1 VHALYLLI
9 PFIGICVI
17 AYRYYSAFLA
27 AKVLV
32 LNDERVTPAHEL
44 SDGQNYY
51 PVSRWVLFG
60 SHFSA
65 IAGAGPLIGPVL
77 AAQFGYAPGFIWLIA
92 GCCLAGAVHDLIML
106 WASTRRGGKSL
117 AEIARLEIGSAAG
130 ITAALA
136 ILFIITIALAGL
148 GLAVVNALAESA
160 WGVFTI
166 AMTIPIG
173 MFMGFYMFVFRKG
186 HTGEATTIGV
196 ILLMLAVIL
205 GKPLAASSMGAM
217 FTMTRHEIT
226 IAMALYATAAS
237 VLPVW
242 LLLAPR
248 GHLSSFMKIGTIA
261 LLALGV
267 VVVNPQLHAPA
278 FSQFVDGGGPIIP
291 GTLFPF
297 VFITIACGAISG
309 FHGLIGTGTTPKM
322 IDKESDIRP
331 IGYGAMLVEGV
342 VGVMALI
349 AATAL
354 YPGDYYAVNTLPA
367 TFATLGMPMVNLLDL
382 QTQVGENVVGRP
394 GGAVSL
400 ALGMAQIFSAMPGMR
415 GLMDYWYH
423 FAIMFEA
430 LFVLTTVDAGTRV
443 GRFIIQEFLGRFYK
457 PFEKTDAFWPS
468 LISTA
473 LIVSAWTYFL
483 WTGSISTLW
492 PLFGIANQLLAGV
505 GLAIGTT
512 MLINMGRAKYVWA
525 TVVPLS
531 FVTVTTM
538 TAGYLSVRDNF
549 WPLTQTPETAVT
561 GYVDSIA
568 TVVMMAC
575 MVLILTQ
582 SILRSMQVLSGKTP
596 VAADPV
602 PGTA

>member
-1 VHALYLLI
+1 MHALYILV
-9 PFIGICVI
+9 PFIGVCVI

-27 AKVLV
+27 AKVLA
-32 LNDERVTPAHEL
+32 LNDARVTPAHRMY
-44 SDGQNYY
+44 DGQNYY
-51 PVSRWVLFG
+51 PVSKWVLFG

-77 AAQFGYAPGFIWLIA
+77 AAQFGYAPGFIWLVA
-92 GCCLAGAVHDLIML
+92 GCCLGGAVHDLIML
-106 WASTRRGGKSL
+106 WGSTRRDGRSL
-117 AEIARLEIGSAAG
+117 AEIARLEIGTTAG

-166 AMTIPIG
+166 AATIPIG
-173 MFMGFYMFVFRKG
+173 VFMGFYMFVFRKG
-186 HTGEATTIGV
+186 RTGEATAIGV
-196 ILLMLAVIL
+196 FLLFLAVVL
-205 GKPLAASSMGAM
+205 GKPLAASSMGAW
-217 FTMTRHEIT
+217 FDLTRHEII
-226 IAMALYATAAS
+226 IAMAIYATAAS

-248 GHLSSFMKIGTIA
+248 GHLSSFMKIGTIVF
-261 LLALGV
+261 LAIGV
-267 VVVNPQLHAPA
+267 IWVNPVLEAPA

-291 GTLFPF
+291 GALFPF
-297 VFITIACGAISG
+297 VFITIACGAMSG

-322 IDKESDIRP
+322 VDKETDVRA
-331 IGYGAMLVEGV
+331 IGYGGMLIEGL

-354 YPGDYYAVNTLPA
+354 HPGDYYAINTSPA
-367 TFATLGMPMVNLLDL
+367 VFANLNMPIVNLMEL
-382 QTQVGENVVGRP
+382 QAQVGENVAGRP

-400 ALGMAQIFSAMPGMR
+400 AVGMAQIFSAMPGMS

-457 PFEKTDAFWPS
+457 PLERTDAFWPS
-468 LISTA
+468 LVSTVV
-473 LIVSAWTYFL
+473 IVSAWTYFL

-512 MLINMGRAKYVWA
+512 MLINMGKARYVWA
-525 TVVPLS
+525 TVAPLV
-531 FVTVTTM
+531 FVTVTTLS
-538 TAGYLSVRDNF
+538 AGYLSVRDNF
-549 WPLTQTPETAVT
+549 WPLAQNPATSVV
-561 GYVDSIA
+561 GYVDTIA
-568 TVVMMAC
+568 TVVMMFC
-575 MVLILTQ
+575 MVLILAL
-582 SILRSMQVLSGKTP
+582 SLKRSLMVITGRTP
-596 VAADPV
+596 IVPDTLPEAA
-602 PGTA
+602 

>member
-1 VHALYLLI
+1 MHALYLLI

-32 LNDERVTPAHEL
+32 LNDARVTPAHERF
-44 SDGQNYY
+44 DGQNYY

-92 GCCLAGAVHDLIML
+92 GCCLGGAVHDLVML

-173 MFMGFYMFVFRKG
+173 LFMGLYMFKFRKG

-205 GKPLAASSMGAM
+205 GKPLAASSMGSM
-217 FTMTRHEIT
+217 FTLTRHEIT
-226 IAMALYATAAS
+226 LAMAIYATAAS

-267 VVVNPQLHAPA
+267 VLVNPELHAPA
-278 FSQFVDGGGPIIP
+278 FSSFTNGGGPIIP
-291 GTLFPF
+291 GSLFPF

-322 IDKESDIRP
+322 VDKESDVRP
-331 IGYGAMLVEGV
+331 IGYGGMLVEGV

-354 YPGDYYAVNTLPA
+354 HPGDYYAVNTLPA
-367 TFATLGMPMVNLLDL
+367 KFATLNIPMVNLLDL
-382 QTQVGENVVGRP
+382 QSAVGENVVGRP

-457 PFEKTDAFWPS
+457 PFERTDSVGAA
-468 LISTA
+468 LVSTI

-512 MLINMGRAKYVWA
+512 MLINMGRAKYAWA
-525 TVVPLS
+525 TVLPLT

-538 TAGYLSVRDNF
+538 TAGFLSVRDNF
-549 WPLTQTPETAVT
+549 WPLTMNPATAVT
-561 GYVDSIA
+561 GYVDSVA
-568 TVVMMAC
+568 TVVMMSC
-575 MVLILTQ
+575 MVLILVQ
-582 SILRSMQVLSGKTP
+582 SVKRCLQVIGGRAP
-596 VAADPV
+596 IAADPTPERV
-602 PGTA
+602 

>member
-1 VHALYLLI
+1 MYALYIVI
-9 PFIGICVI
+9 PFAGICVI
-17 AYRYYSAFLA
+17 SYRYYSAFLA
-27 AKVLV
+27 AKVLA
-32 LNDERVTPAHEL
+32 LDDSRVTPAH
-44 SDGQNYY
+44 SRYDGQNYY

-77 AAQFGYAPGFIWLIA
+77 AAQFGYAPGLIWLVA
-92 GCCLAGAVHDLIML
+92 GCCLGGAVHDLIML

-173 MFMGFYMFVFRKG
+173 VFMGLYMFVFRKG
-186 HTGEATTIGV
+186 HTGEATTVGV
-196 ILLMLAVIL
+196 IMLFLAVVL
-205 GKPLAASSMGAM
+205 GKPFAASPMGEM
-217 FTMTRHEIT
+217 FVLTRHQIT
-226 IAMALYATAAS
+226 LAMAIYATAAS

-248 GHLSSFMKIGTIA
+248 GHLSSFMKIGTVA
-261 LLALGV
+261 FLAIGV
-267 VVVNPQLHAPA
+267 VYVNPQLHAPA
-278 FSQFVDGGGPIIP
+278 FSQFTHGGGPIIP
-291 GTLFPF
+291 GALFPF
-297 VFITIACGAISG
+297 VFITIACGAMSG

-331 IGYGAMLVEGV
+331 IGYGAMLVEGA

-354 YPGDYYAVNTLPA
+354 HPADYYAINTAPA
-367 TFATLGMPMVNLLDL
+367 VFANLHMPIVNLMDL

-400 ALGMAQIFSAMPGMR
+400 AVGMAQIFSAMPGMR

-443 GRFIIQEFLGRFYK
+443 GRFIIQEFLGRVYK
-457 PFEKTDAFWPS
+457 PFERTNAFAPAFV
-468 LISTA
+468 STVV
-473 LIVSAWTYFL
+473 IVSAWGYFL
-483 WTGSISTLW
+483 WTGNISTLW

-525 TVVPLS
+525 TVLPLS
-531 FVTVTTM
+531 FMTVTTLS
-538 TAGYLSVRDNF
+538 AGYLSVRDNF
-549 WPLTQTPETAVT
+549 WPLTHNPAMRVT
-561 GYVDSIA
+561 GYVDSIS

-575 MVLILTQ
+575 MILILTQ
-582 SILRSMQVLSGKTP
+582 AFGRCMRVFGGK
-596 VAADPV
+596 V
-602 PGTA
+602 PIVPDVMPERA

>member
-1 VHALYLLI
+1 MHALNILI
-9 PFIGICVI
+9 PFIGVCII

-27 AKVLV
+27 AKVLT
-32 LNDERVTPAHEL
+32 LNDARVTPAHRMY
-44 SDGQNYY
+44 DGQNYY

-77 AAQFGYAPGFIWLIA
+77 AAQFGYAPGFIWLVA
-92 GCCLAGAVHDLIML
+92 GCCLGGAVHDLILL
-106 WASTRRGGKSL
+106 WASTRRDGRSL

-166 AMTIPIG
+166 AATIPIG
-173 MFMGFYMFVFRKG
+173 LFMGFYMFVFRRG
-186 HTGEATTIGV
+186 RTGEATALGV
-196 ILLMLAVIL
+196 FMLFMAVVL
-205 GKPLAASSMGAM
+205 GKPLAASSMGAW
-217 FTMTRHEIT
+217 FDLTRQEII
-226 IAMALYATAAS
+226 IAMAVYATAAS

-248 GHLSSFMKIGTIA
+248 GHLSSFMKIGTIVF
-261 LLALGV
+261 LAIGV
-267 VVVNPQLHAPA
+267 IWVNPVLEAPA
-278 FSQFVDGGGPIIP
+278 FSQFTDGGGPIIP
-291 GTLFPF
+291 GALFPF

-322 IDKESDIRP
+322 IDKESDVQP
-331 IGYGAMLVEGV
+331 IGYGGMLVEGL

-354 YPGDYYAVNTLPA
+354 HPGDYYAINTSPA
-367 TFATLGMPMVNLLDL
+367 VFANLNIPAVNLAELSS
-382 QTQVGENVVGRP
+382 QVGEEVAGRP

-400 ALGMAQIFSAMPGMR
+400 AVGMAQIFSAMPGMR

-457 PFEKTDAFWPS
+457 PLERTDAFWPS
-468 LISTA
+468 FVSTV

-512 MLINMGRAKYVWA
+512 MLINMGRARYVWA
-525 TVVPLS
+525 TVLPLA
-531 FVTVTTM
+531 FVTVTTLS
-538 TAGYLSVRDNF
+538 AGYLSVRDNF
-549 WPLTQTPETAVT
+549 WPLTEDPATRVT
-561 GYVDSIA
+561 GYIDSIA
-568 TVVMMAC
+568 TVVMMFC
-575 MVLILTQ
+575 MVLILTL
-582 SILRSMQVLSGKTP
+582 SLKRSLMVITGRASAVPDTLP
-596 VAADPV
+596 DP
-602 PGTA
+602 A

>member
-1 VHALYLLI
+1 MRALYIVI
-9 PFIGICVI
+9 PFLGICVV

-27 AKVLV
+27 ARVLM
-32 LNDERVTPAHEL
+32 LDDARVTPAHARY
-44 SDGQNYY
+44 DRQNYY

-77 AAQFGYAPGFIWLIA
+77 AAQFGYAPGFIWMVA
-92 GCCLAGAVHDLIML
+92 GCCLGGAVHDLILL

-130 ITAALA
+130 ITAAVA
-136 ILFIITIALAGL
+136 ILFIITVALAGL

-173 MFMGFYMFVFRKG
+173 VFMGFYMFVFRKG
-186 HTGEATTIGV
+186 RTGEATTVGV
-196 ILLMLAVIL
+196 ILLALSVIL
-205 GKPLAASSMGAM
+205 GKPIAASAMGEM
-217 FTMTRHEIT
+217 FVLTRQEII

-248 GHLSSFMKIGTIA
+248 GHLSSFMKIGTIGF
-261 LLALGV
+261 LAIGV
-267 VVVNPQLHAPA
+267 IYVNPELHAPA
-278 FSQFVDGGGPIIP
+278 FSQFTGGGGPVIP
-291 GTLFPF
+291 GSLFPF
-297 VFITIACGAISG
+297 VFITIACGAMSG

-322 IDKESDIRP
+322 IDKETDVRP
-331 IGYGAMLVEGV
+331 IGYGAMLIEGA

-354 YPGDYYAVNTLPA
+354 HPGDYYAINTAPA
-367 TFATLGMPMVNLLDL
+367 VFANLNMPMVNLMEL
-382 QTQVGENVVGRP
+382 QSEVGENVVGRP

-400 ALGMAQIFSAMPGMR
+400 AVGMAQIFSAMPGMR

-443 GRFIIQEFLGRFYK
+443 GRFIIQEFLGRSYK
-457 PFEKTDAFWPS
+457 PFEKTDAFVPA
-468 LISTA
+468 LVSTV
-473 LIVSAWTYFL
+473 LIVSAWGYFL
-483 WTGSISTLW
+483 WTGSINTLW

-512 MLINMGRAKYVWA
+512 MLINMGRARYVWT
-525 TVVPLS
+525 TVIPLC

-538 TAGYLSVRDNF
+538 SAGLLSVRDNF
-549 WPLTQTPETAVT
+549 WPLTLDPATRVT
-561 GYVDSIA
+561 GYVDSVA

-575 MVLILTQ
+575 MVVILAQ
-582 SILRSMQVLSGKTP
+582 AVRRCLQVFDGRVP
-596 VAADPV
+596 IVADALPS
-602 PGTA
+602 A

>member
-1 VHALYLLI
+1 MHALYIVI
-9 PFIGICVI
+9 PFAGICVI

-27 AKVLV
+27 AKVLA
-32 LNDERVTPAHEL
+32 LDDSRVTPAH
-44 SDGQNYY
+44 SRYDGQNYY

-77 AAQFGYAPGFIWLIA
+77 AAQFGYAPGLIWLVA
-92 GCCLAGAVHDLIML
+92 GCCLGGATHDLIML

-173 MFMGFYMFVFRKG
+173 VFMGLYMFVFRKG
-186 HTGEATTIGV
+186 HTGEATTVGV
-196 ILLMLAVIL
+196 VMLFLAVVL
-205 GKPLAASSMGAM
+205 GKPLAASPMGEM
-217 FTMTRHEIT
+217 FVLTRHEII
-226 IAMALYATAAS
+226 IAMAIYATAAS

-248 GHLSSFMKIGTIA
+248 GHLSSFMKIGTVA
-261 LLALGV
+261 FLAIGV
-267 VVVNPQLHAPA
+267 IYVNPELRAPA
-278 FSQFVDGGGPIIP
+278 FSQFTGGGGPIIP
-291 GTLFPF
+291 GALFPF
-297 VFITIACGAISG
+297 VFITIACGAMSG

-331 IGYGAMLVEGV
+331 IGYGGMLIEGA

-354 YPGDYYAVNTLPA
+354 HPGDYYAINTSPA
-367 TFATLGMPMVNLLDL
+367 VFANLNMPIVNLLEL
-382 QTQVGENVVGRP
+382 QSEVGESVVGRP

-400 ALGMAQIFSAMPGMR
+400 AVGMAQIFSAMPGMR

-443 GRFIIQEFLGRFYK
+443 GRFIIQEFLGRVYK
-457 PFEKTDAFWPS
+457 PFERTDAFVPAFV
-468 LISTA
+468 STVV
-473 LIVSAWTYFL
+473 IVSAWGYFL

-525 TVVPLS
+525 TVAPLA

-538 TAGYLSVRDNF
+538 SAGYLSVRDNF
-549 WPLTQTPETAVT
+549 WPLTQNPATRVT

-568 TVVMMAC
+568 TVVMMVC
-575 MVLILTQ
+575 MVMILTQ
-582 SILRSMQVLSGKTP
+582 ALGRCMRVFSGKVP
-596 VAADPV
+596 IVADAAPEAV
-602 PGTA
+602 

>member
-1 VHALYLLI
+1 MHALYLLV
-9 PFIGICVI
+9 PFLAVCVI

-27 AKVLV
+27 AKVMV
-32 LNDERVTPAHEL
+32 LNDARVTPAHEKY
-44 SDGQNYY
+44 DKQNYY

-65 IAGAGPLIGPVL
+65 IAGAGPLLGPVL

-92 GCCLAGAVHDLIML
+92 GCCLGGAVHDFTML
-106 WASTRRGGKSL
+106 WASTRRGGKSI
-117 AEIARLEIGSAAG
+117 AEIARQEISSGAG

-136 ILFIITIALAGL
+136 VLFIITVALAGL

-160 WGVFTI
+160 WGVFTV

-173 MFMGFYMFVFRKG
+173 IFMGLYMFVFRKG

-196 ILLMLAVIL
+196 VLLMLAVIL
-205 GKPLAASSMGAM
+205 GKPFAASEWGSM
-217 FTMTRHEIT
+217 FTLTRNEII
-226 IAMALYATAAS
+226 IAMALYTIAAS

-267 VVVNPQLHAPA
+267 VIVNPELHMPA
-278 FSQFVDGGGPIIP
+278 VSQYVGGGGPIIP
-291 GTLFPF
+291 GALFPF

-322 IDKESDIRP
+322 VDKESDIRP
-331 IGYGAMLVEGV
+331 VGYGAMLIEGI

-349 AATAL
+349 AACAL
-354 YPGDYYAVNTLPA
+354 HPGDYYAVNTLPA
-367 TFATLGMPMVNLLDL
+367 KFATLNIPMVNLMEL
-382 QTQVGENVVGRP
+382 QAEVGETVVGRP

-400 ALGMAQIFSAMPGMR
+400 ALGMAQIFSSIPGMR

-443 GRFIIQEFLGRFYK
+443 GRFIVQEFLGRYYK
-457 PFEKTDAFWPS
+457 PFARTDSTVAALVS
-468 LISTA
+468 TLI
-473 LIVSAWTYFL
+473 IVFAWGYFL
-483 WTGSISTLW
+483 WTGNISTLW
-492 PLFGIANQLLAGV
+492 PLFGIGNQLLAGV

-512 MLINMGRAKYVWA
+512 MLINMGRAKYAWA
-525 TVVPLS
+525 TVAPLC

-538 TAGYLSVRDNF
+538 TAGFLSIRDNF
-549 WPLTQTPETAVT
+549 WPLTRNPATQVT
-561 GYVDSIA
+561 GYVDTIA
-568 TVVMMAC
+568 TVAMMSC

-582 SILRSMQVLSGKTP
+582 SLLRCLAVLQGRTP
-596 VAADPV
+596 VVLDPEPKAV
-602 PGTA
+602 